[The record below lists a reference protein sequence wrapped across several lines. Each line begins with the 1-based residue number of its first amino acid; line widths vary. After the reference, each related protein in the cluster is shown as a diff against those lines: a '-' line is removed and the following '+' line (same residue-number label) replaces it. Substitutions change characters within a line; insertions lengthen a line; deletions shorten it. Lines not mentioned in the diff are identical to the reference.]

1 MGGGQL
7 ERDTEQKGGREREK
21 TRRGGGGIGGWAQRK
36 EKIEPISSSPYQMA
50 QALFLQSGVSS
61 PLNS

>member
-7 ERDTEQKGGREREK
+7 ERHGAERKERERA
-21 TRRGGGGIGGWAQRK
+21 RRGGGGIGGWAQRK